1 MDIPEPVSTNIANL
15 MTHEEKLDLV
25 AGHGLWR
32 TAPVERLGLPSI
44 VMTDGPNGVRYSRA
58 QVEESAGGGIDFTA
72 FLALVTDREREA
84 VGQRKVETSTCFPTG
99 SSLACSW
106 DPTLAWAVGEAMAE
120 ECAHFGVDV
129 LLAPGMN
136 IRRTPLAGRTS
147 EYYSEDPFLTG
158 EIAAGVVAGLQ
169 DTGVGACVKHFAANN
184 SEVERT
190 TMNSVV
196 DERALRDVYLGGFK
210 RAIAKS
216 DPVFVMSSYNKLNGV
231 QTSQNEWLLTSVLRE
246 EWGYSGLVVSDWHGI
261 KDRPA
266 SLLAGNDLD
275 MPESEMRKGALE
287 DALASGHV
295 PAEVLDRS
303 AERVVESVQRIAAMR
318 DRRPSGH
325 LDHHDVARRAAA
337 EAIVL
342 LKNESATLPLSAATP
357 QRIVVLGPGAVI
369 PVIQGFGSARMIPS
383 TVDVPLDEI
392 RAILP
397 SATVDFHAA
406 FTADGV
412 PLVDEAREAACEAD
426 IAVVFANA
434 PLNAD
439 GENVDRPDLGLAAG
453 FDDLITQVATAAR
466 RTVVVLCIPDAV
478 AMPWL
483 DEVDAVVVPFFA
495 GEGMGSALAQVL
507 VGDVVP
513 SGKLT
518 TTFPRRVTDI
528 PGFLEYPGE
537 NGEHRYAEG
546 TFVGYR
552 SYDARGVDPLFPFG
566 FGLSYTE
573 FAYSGLRVTETVEAG
588 GGIEVEFTVSNVG
601 TRAGA
606 EIAQV
611 YAAFAKPRVSR
622 ARQLVGF
629 SKVHLEPGESR
640 TVLVPVTADELSY
653 WDTRLGRSVLDDGT
667 ITIDVGTSSRDCALT
682 GQVTARSDAARIRPL
697 ARETETMFVL
707 DNPASMAAV
716 SGLLQRKLD
725 LAPGDADA
733 MIAQCAKSFVGVF
746 DSLANRFRLSFSE
759 PEIADTIEVAAE
771 TAHASL

>member
-1 MDIPEPVSTNIANL
+1 MDIPEPVSPRIATL
-15 MTHEEKLDLV
+15 MTPEEKLDLV

-32 TAPVERLGLPSI
+32 TTPVERLGLPSI

-106 DPTLAWAVGEAMAE
+106 DPGLAWAVGEAMAE
-120 ECAHFGVDV
+120 ECAHFGVDA

-136 IRRTPLAGRTS
+136 IRRTPLAGRSS
-147 EYYSEDPFLTG
+147 EYYSEDPLVTG
-158 EIAAGVVAGLQ
+158 EIAAGIVAGLQ

-190 TMNSVV
+190 TMNSVI
-196 DERALRDVYLGGFK
+196 DERALRDVYLRGFR

-231 QTSQNEWLLTSVLRE
+231 QTSQSEWLLSTVLRD

-275 MPESEMRKGALE
+275 MPESEMRK
-287 DALASGHV
+287 DALAAAVADGRVS
-295 PAEVLDRS
+295 AEVLDRS
-303 AERVVESVQRIAAMR
+303 AARVVESVQRIAAMR

-342 LKNESATLPLSAATP
+342 LKNDSETLPLCATAQ
-357 QRIVVLGPGAVI
+357 QRIVVIGPGAEV
-369 PVIQGFGSARMIPS
+369 PVIQGFGSARMIPN
-383 TVDVPLDEI
+383 TVDVPLVEI
-392 RAILP
+392 RALLP
-397 SATVDFHAA
+397 SATVEFHPG
-406 FTADGV
+406 FTAEGE
-412 PLVDEAREAACEAD
+412 PLVPEAARLAGDAD
-426 IAVVFANA
+426 IAIVFANA

-439 GENVDRPDLGLAAG
+439 GENVDRADLGLAPG
-453 FDDLITQVATAAR
+453 FDDLIASVAASAR
-466 RTVVVLCIPDAV
+466 RTVVVLTVPDAV
-478 AMPWL
+478 VMPWL
-483 DEVDAVVVPFFA
+483 DDVDAVLAPFFA
-495 GEGMGSALAQVL
+495 GEGMGAALAQVL
-507 VGDVVP
+507 VGEVVP

-518 TTFPRRVTDI
+518 TTFPRRVSDI

-552 SYDARGVDPLFPFG
+552 SYDARGIDPLFPFG
-566 FGLSYTE
+566 FGLSYTR
-573 FAYSGLRVTETVEAG
+573 FAYSALRVTPAVETG
-588 GGIEVEFTVSNVG
+588 GEVEVEFTVSNVG
-601 TRAGA
+601 GRAGA

-611 YAAFAKPRVSR
+611 YAAFANPRVAR

-629 SKVHLEPGESR
+629 SKLRLEAGESR
-640 TVLVPVTADELSY
+640 TVVVRVTADELSY
-653 WDTRLGRSVLDDGT
+653 WDTRLGRSVLDDGP
-667 ITIDVGTSSRDCALT
+667 ITIDVGASSRDTALT
-682 GQVTARSDAARIRPL
+682 GEVIARSDAARVRPL
-697 ARETETMFVL
+697 TRETETMFVL

-725 LAPGDADA
+725 LAPDDADA
-733 MIAQCAKSFVGVF
+733 MITQCVKSFVGVF
-746 DSLANRFRLSFSE
+746 DSLANRFRLTFSE
-759 PEIADTIEVAAE
+759 GEIADAVAAAGAPE
-771 TAHASL
+771 RATV